1 MFNFKNQSMNKILN
15 ISKLFLALSFLSA
28 ICFTSIFPSCSV
40 STANLSDVKVCS
52 SLNGSECNG
61 DLVSLPGNVPVIYC
75 SANLKNAPSKTKV
88 TFEWKHESESMG
100 TAEVETE
107 SGVVNSTFK
116 PNADLEPGKY
126 SVTVKIAVD
135 NSSPIS
141 KEFTIE

>member
-1 MFNFKNQSMNKILN
+1 MNKILS
-15 ISKLFLALSFLSA
+15 ISKLFLALSFVSV
-28 ICFTSIFPSCSV
+28 ICFTSIFPSCNV

-61 DLVSLPGNVPVIYC
+61 DVASLPGDVPVIYC

-107 SGVVNSTFK
+107 SGIVNSTFK
-116 PNADLEPGKY
+116 PNANLEPGKY
-126 SVTVKIAVD
+126 SVIVKIATD
-135 NSSPIS
+135 NAAPIS